1 LLFHIFQKDITK
13 RNWDSVVIFYA
24 ILIVPINI
32 MLYRQYM
39 SEYCNYSILSAYLEE
54 NKIRNQLAGN
64 HNNDNEKSDFEP
76 KPALS

>member
-39 SEYCNYSILSAYLEE
+39 SEYCNYSI
-54 NKIRNQLAGN
+54 QLAGN